1 MNDDLGA
8 LTYMLG
14 LMAVI
19 LFFFTLYEL
28 GENRKVENE
37 IKTLCGEVYKTG
49 LKTDKADEICSKVD
63 ISFKDLRSG
72 L

>member
-1 MNDDLGA
+1 MDDLEP

-14 LMAVI
+14 LLVVI
-19 LFFFTLYEL
+19 LFFLTLYEL
-28 GENRKVENE
+28 GESREVESE
-37 IKTLCGEVYKTG
+37 IKTLCVEIYKTG

-72 L
+72 Q